1 MCEAR
6 GLPAARIG
14 VADPSSGAVEVQ
26 GLFTVSLA
34 ELRETSESVLPR
46 FFG

>member
-6 GLPAARIG
+6 ELPATRIG
-14 VADPSSGAVEVQ
+14 VVDQGTDAVQVQ

-34 ELRETSESVLPR
+34 ELRSTSEGVLAALFR
-46 FFG
+46 